1 MNPTEKFSPK
11 DLLEVYRKALLINMV
26 GERLKFLMTSG
37 KLATVFHPPRGQE
50 VVAAAMGVH
59 LQPTDYLVTIYRGMH
74 DQVAKGLPLRNLFAE
89 YFARV
94 TGTCKGKGG
103 PMHITHPETGVMVT
117 TGVVGSGMPIANGLA
132 LASQIRKDGRVTV
145 TSFGDGASNIGAFH
159 EALNMAALWKLPVIF
174 LCQNNLW
181 GELSRYEKTTPV
193 ARVADRAAAYGP
205 NMKGVTVNGNDPEEM
220 WTAMR
225 DAVARARAGEGPTLL
240 EAMTFRFWGHYFGD
254 PSSYIPKE
262 EMQEALANDPVPK
275 TRAKV
280 LESGAATEAELAEI
294 EKEYTALIDD
304 AVQFALDSPAPE
316 LAEIERDIYGEAK

>member
-1 MNPTEKFSPK
+1 MNATEKFSPK

-26 GERLKFLMTSG
+26 GDRLKLLMTSG

-50 VVAAAMGVH
+50 IVAAGMGVH
-59 LQPTDYLVTIYRGMH
+59 LKPTDYLVTIYRGMH

-89 YFARV
+89 YFAKV

-132 LASQIRKDGRVTV
+132 LASQIKGDGRVTV
-145 TSFGDGASNIGAFH
+145 TCFGDGASNIGAFH

-174 LCQNNLW
+174 LCQNNVW
-181 GELSRYEKTTPV
+181 GESTRYEKATPV
-193 ARVADRAAAYGP
+193 ARISDRASAYGP

-240 EAMTFRFWGHYFGD
+240 EAMTFRLWGHYFGD
-254 PSSYIPKE
+254 PSPYIPKE
-262 EMQEALANDPVPK
+262 EMAAAVANDPVPLA
-275 TRAKV
+275 RAKV
-280 LESGAATEAELAEI
+280 LAAGAATEAELEQIAQEF
-294 EKEYTALIDD
+294 TAIIDD

-316 LAEIERDIYGEAK
+316 LEEIDRDIYGEAK